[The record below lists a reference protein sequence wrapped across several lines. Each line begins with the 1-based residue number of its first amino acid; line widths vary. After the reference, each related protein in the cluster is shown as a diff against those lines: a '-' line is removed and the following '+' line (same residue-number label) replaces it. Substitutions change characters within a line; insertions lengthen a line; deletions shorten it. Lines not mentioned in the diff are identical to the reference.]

1 MASVDMRAGYPLA
14 VLTNRECFEAFGMG
28 QSCAMKLTRLY
39 EGAAD
44 RPVRG
49 YAVVLGSYTAVVS
62 VLGLVAR
69 GAGVRLPAQLG
80 LADTALLG
88 VATHKASRLL
98 TKDAVTSPLRAPFA
112 RFEEETG
119 MGEVNESVRGHGLQH
134 AVGELATCPFC
145 LAIWVST
152 GLTAGMVFAPRLTR
166 LVATMLAA
174 VTISDTLQIGYDA
187 ARQWIQKVSS

>member
-1 MASVDMRAGYPLA
+1 MVHR
-14 VLTNRECFEAFGMG
+14 VI
-28 QSCAMKLTRLY
+28 RLY
-39 EGAAD
+39 QGEAE

-49 YAVVLGSYTAVVS
+49 YATVLGTYAALVS
-62 VLGLVAR
+62 GLGLVAR
-69 GAGVRLPAQLG
+69 GAGVRLPAHIE
-80 LADTALLG
+80 LADAALLG

-98 TKDAVTSPLRAPFA
+98 TKDAVTAPLRAPFA

-119 MGEVNESVRGHGLQH
+119 MGEVNESVRGHGAQH

-166 LVATMLAA
+166 LVATMLTA
-174 VTISDTLQIGYDA
+174 VAVSDTLQIGYDA
-187 ARQWIQKVSS
+187 ARQWLQKVSS